1 MPSEISNAIRVA
13 ISFNFKT
20 MCTVRWLLTVPIA
33 VIGWYIGVV
42 AALLIHWVN
51 ERLCPAEY
59 VVSGMCDAPWSSFVS
74 DFALALGASI
84 CGSLTVLL
92 PTLIA
97 PSSRGRVALL
107 AFASGLA
114 CSAYWAFHGVWVPVA
129 WAALA
134 GAVTLWR
141 IQTVVGHA
149 NRSA

>member
-1 MPSEISNAIRVA
+1 MH
-13 ISFNFKT
+13 
-20 MCTVRWLLTVPIA
+20 TVRWLLTVPIA
-33 VIGWYIGVV
+33 VLGWYLGLI
-42 AALLIHWVN
+42 AALLIHWVS

-59 VVSGMCDAPWSSFVS
+59 VVSGLCYAPWSSFVS
-74 DFALALGASI
+74 NFSLALGASI

-97 PSSRGRVALL
+97 PSYRGRVALL

-114 CSAYWAFHGVWVPVA
+114 CSAYWVFHGVWVPVA

-141 IQTVVGHA
+141 IQTVVRHA
-149 NRSA
+149 ERSA